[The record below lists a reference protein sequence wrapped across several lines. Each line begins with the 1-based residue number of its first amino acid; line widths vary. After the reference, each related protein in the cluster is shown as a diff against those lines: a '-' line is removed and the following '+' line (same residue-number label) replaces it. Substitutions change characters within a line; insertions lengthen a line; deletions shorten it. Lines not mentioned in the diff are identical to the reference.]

1 MRLFIC
7 KLRICL
13 RKFASMNIELFSD
26 IISRNLIPEVCD
38 IDFTASEK
46 CGVYCLFNSA
56 TGNYYVG
63 YSRNCKARISNHIQ
77 CLLEGSHHAELMQK
91 EYKTSPLSML
101 PFVIEYTEST
111 MAAKMLEA
119 YWLVMSDRDRLY
131 NTQSAWFSLPSEKIM
146 ADNGSFEVLS
156 LARNRGISRSPIIWM
171 GRPVY
176 VRIHFSLQGLDTITF
191 ERN

>member
-1 MRLFIC
+1 
-7 KLRICL
+7 
-13 RKFASMNIELFSD
+13 
-26 IISRNLIPEVCD
+26 
-38 IDFTASEK
+38 
-46 CGVYCLFNSA
+46 
-56 TGNYYVG
+56 
-63 YSRNCKARISNHIQ
+63 
-77 CLLEGSHHAELMQK
+77 
-91 EYKTSPLSML
+91 ML